1 MAQLLYLRV
10 DLFLTTCKNGKFPFS
25 IRVFTHFLCSHFIQ
39 NCIVYKPSYF
49 VFLFKNLLITTYC
62 LIKTC
67 FPFTKV
73 LFCPHHFYFSFELA
87 FQLWHFIPRCRHNKR
102 KPTHLMRYFFFRP
115 KPPTKSSNSVFC
127 SLFTSVC

>member
-73 LFCPHHFYFSFELA
+73 LFFLRACVSTLA
-87 FQLWHFIPRCRHNKR
+87 FYSSLQTQQKETDTSNEI
-102 KPTHLMRYFFFRP
+102 FFRP